1 MNAAIDT
8 GNDALSH
15 AIASARRAGALL
27 VLIFAAAVLWVSINV
42 TVPNVAV
49 ISGVVRAGAPVVYL
63 RHPQPAHLTGISVS
77 LGDTVRRGEVV
88 LELIQVSA
96 GEATRMV
103 SPVDGTVTAL
113 GYVAPGT
120 LIPAFDAILEITPI
134 DSAPLIELE
143 VDPVHAGRFEA
154 GSVVPMV
161 AGNGPAARAFSAR
174 VLSLTFREHRA
185 DHSTAV
191 RVVLEPKAVDPGLRN
206 ALRPGRAV
214 KTRIPLGERSLLGS
228 LLRPASRILDEA
240 FSMR

>member
-8 GNDALSH
+8 GNDTLSH
-15 AIASARRAGALL
+15 AIASARRAGVLV
-27 VLIFAAAVLWVSINV
+27 VLIFAAAVLWVSVAI
-42 TVPNVAV
+42 TVPKVAV

-77 LGDTVRRGEVV
+77 LGDTVRRGDVV

-96 GEATRMV
+96 AEATRMV
-103 SPVDGTVTAL
+103 SPVDGTVTEL

-143 VDPVHAGRFEA
+143 VDPVHAGRFEV
-154 GSVVPMV
+154 GSVVPMA

-185 DHSTAV
+185 DHSTAM
-191 RVVLEPKAVDPGLRN
+191 RVVLEPKAVDPGTAECTSSGQLGQNPNPSGRTLSLGKPS
-206 ALRPGRAV
+206 ASSQPDPG
-214 KTRIPLGERSLLGS
+214 
-228 LLRPASRILDEA
+228 
-240 FSMR
+240 